1 MKTIKNYSE
10 LGELSVE
17 AKKTIYNLIHNKTCL
32 LDILNLLPKG
42 KSVWI
47 DSFGDGINP
56 NIIAFENRHWKNIF
70 NSSTIKYYGDFY
82 SSALIQ
88 SINKYIKP
96 TSIVIYQ
103 SMEFRYINEK
113 ELLEKM
119 KFLIKS
125 YPTKLLI
132 YINTIHIDFNKLKYS
147 SQHIIKNTKKNINQ
161 DMKVQ
166 TINNFKYIFEIN

>member
-1 MKTIKNYSE
+1 
-10 LGELSVE
+10 
-17 AKKTIYNLIHNKTCL
+17 
-32 LDILNLLPKG
+32 
-42 KSVWI
+42 
-47 DSFGDGINP
+47 
-56 NIIAFENRHWKNIF
+56 
-70 NSSTIKYYGDFY
+70 
-82 SSALIQ
+82 
-88 SINKYIKP
+88 
-96 TSIVIYQ
+96 
-103 SMEFRYINEK
+103 MEFRYINEK

-161 DMKVQ
+161 DMKVH